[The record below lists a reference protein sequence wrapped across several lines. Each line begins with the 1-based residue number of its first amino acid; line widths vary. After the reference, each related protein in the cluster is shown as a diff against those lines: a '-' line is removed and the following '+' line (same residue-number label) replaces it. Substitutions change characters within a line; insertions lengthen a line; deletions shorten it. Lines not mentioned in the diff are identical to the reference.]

1 MVRRLL
7 FTALVVAATACGS
20 DKSQT
25 RSLPTTVP
33 TVATTTITTPA
44 ATGTTGGASTTVTAH
59 AAQPASS
66 AFEVPEL
73 RGVSGGQAVVVQAAG
88 AGRTTATLAAYERS
102 GDRWRVAFGPW
113 AANVGRAGVAPPG
126 EKREGDGRTPS
137 GRYGFDFMFG
147 VDPDPGVRFAFRRV
161 TGPNIVW
168 DDDPPS
174 PRYNQWVDTNEA
186 DAGVNPEPM
195 YVRPQYALGVVI
207 AYNTARTPGIGSAIF
222 LHVSAGRPTAGCV
235 SLPRDQLTRLLLW
248 LDPARSPVVAIG
260 VGA

>member
-1 MVRRLL
+1 MVRRLFL
-7 FTALVVAATACGS
+7 AALVVAATACGS

-33 TVATTTITTPA
+33 TVATTTITTA
-44 ATGTTGGASTTVTAH
+44 AVTGTTGGASTTVTAH

-66 AFEVPEL
+66 AFDVPEL
-73 RGVSGGQAVVVQAAG
+73 RDVAGWQAIVVRAAG
-88 AGRTTATLAAYERS
+88 AGRPTAILTAYERRAD
-102 GDRWRVAFGPW
+102 GWRVAFGPW
-113 AANVGRAGVAPPG
+113 TADVGRSGIAPPG

-137 GRYGFDFMFG
+137 GTYGFDFMFG
-147 VDPDPGVRFAFRRV
+147 VDPDPGVKFPFRRV

-168 DDDPPS
+168 ADDPEN
-174 PRYNQWVDTNEA
+174 PRYNTWVDTDEA
-186 DAGVNPEPM
+186 DAGVKPEPM
-195 YVRPQYALGVVI
+195 YVRPHYALGAVI
-207 AYNTARTPGIGSAIF
+207 AYNSARTPGIGSAIF

-248 LDPARSPVVAIG
+248 LDPARSPVIAIG